1 MLNCYIQSNTYLI
14 GDGMKKS
21 RKRWVF
27 PVLILLLAAGGG
39 FYYFKTQKAAK
50 TEQAVLSTVTVTRGD
65 IEDVVTSQGKLE
77 PKDYVD
83 VGTQVSGQ
91 LKILHVAIGDTVK
104 KGDLLAEIDPQVYE
118 AKVEADLASI
128 RTLQAQVQQQNAQIE
143 LAKQQHQRNLDLYK
157 VKAISEDALQTTQSQ
172 LKVAQAQLS
181 ALQAQIQQQQSALD
195 GDRANLGYTKIYAP
209 MDGTVVSQA
218 TKQGQTVNA
227 SQSAPVIVQLANLD
241 IMTVR
246 AQVAEADVMRLK
258 TGMPVYF
265 TTLGGTRKWNATVRQ
280 ILPTPQTVNDVVL
293 YDVLVDVDN
302 TDRQLMQG
310 MSTQMFFVVAKA
322 DDVLTVPV
330 SALGRHLSK
339 QDNESG
345 QAYRVKIQGQAEP
358 ALIRIGLMDRTS
370 AEVKS
375 GLKEGDI
382 LTVTAPSV
390 KKDNAQ
396 GGGQRRMGGGPRL

>member
-1 MLNCYIQSNTYLI
+1 
-14 GDGMKKS
+14 MKKL
-21 RKRWVF
+21 RKTWLL
-27 PVLILLLAAGGG
+27 PVVVLLLLAGGG
-39 FYYFKTQKAAK
+39 VYYFKTQKTARTDQAA
-50 TEQAVLSTVTVTRGD
+50 TSTVTVTRGD

-77 PKDYVD
+77 PRDFVD

-91 LKILHVAIGDTVK
+91 LKTLHVAIGDTVK
-104 KGDLLAEIDPQVYE
+104 KGDLLAEIDPEVYE
-118 AKVEADLASI
+118 SKVEADLASI
-128 RTLQAQVQQQNAQIE
+128 KTLQAQVQQQNAQIE
-143 LAKQQHQRNLDLYK
+143 LAKQQNQRNLDLFK
-157 VKAISEDALQTTQSQ
+157 VKAISEDALQTTESQ

-209 MDGTVVSQA
+209 MDGTVVSQT

-265 TTLGGTRKWNATVRQ
+265 TTLGGTRKWNAAVRQ

-322 DDVLTVPV
+322 ENVLTIPV
-330 SALGRHLSK
+330 AALGRHLAK
-339 QDNESG
+339 QDNETG
-345 QAYRVKIQGQAEP
+345 QAYRVTLPGKTEP
-358 ALIRIGLMDRTS
+358 SIIRIGLMDRTN

-375 GLKEGDI
+375 GLNEGD
-382 LTVTAPSV
+382 TVIIAAAPV
-390 KKDNAQ
+390 KKDAAQ
-396 GGGQRRMGGGPRL
+396 GGQRRMGGPGGGGPRL

>member
-1 MLNCYIQSNTYLI
+1 M
-14 GDGMKKS
+14 
-21 RKRWVF
+21 
-27 PVLILLLAAGGG
+27 ILLLAAGGG
-39 FYYFKTQKAAK
+39 IYYFKIQKAV
-50 TEQAVLSTVTVTRGD
+50 TTNQAATTVVTVTRGD

-104 KGDLLAEIDPQVYE
+104 KGDLLAEIDPQVYQ

-172 LKVAQAQLS
+172 LKVSQAQLS
-181 ALQAQIQQQQSALD
+181 ALQAQIQQQQSSLD

-209 MDGTVVSQA
+209 MGGTVVSQT

-258 TGMPVYF
+258 TNMPVYF

-322 DDVLTVPV
+322 EDVLTVPV
-330 SALGRHLSK
+330 SALGRHLAK
-339 QDNESG
+339 QDDATG
-345 QAYRVKIQGQAEP
+345 QAYRVKLQGQSEP
-358 ALIRIGLMDRTS
+358 TLIRVGLMDRTN
-370 AEVKS
+370 AEVKA
-375 GLKEGDI
+375 GLKKGDI
-382 LTVTAPSV
+382 LTITAPPV
-390 KKDNAQ
+390 KKDNNQ
-396 GGGQRRMGGGPRL
+396 GNGQRRMGGPGGGPRL